1 MNNSAQYSG
10 VGLFFIL
17 GIVITY
23 LVYSSL
29 SDFTSGRS
37 AGYEIEASFDDLLQ
51 LRNGDDVRMS
61 GVKIG
66 TVISTNLIDGRAV
79 AMLNIDRKYEIPAD
93 SKASI
98 AMAGL
103 LGTNFIAIEMGK
115 DRSDF
120 IKPGGDIRTMESFD
134 INKIFSEVGD
144 VANMVS
150 GALSELTGIF
160 GSDEDGKGNVFTE
173 LSGLIQENRSRIGN
187 SLDNIEHITAQLAS
201 GDGTIGK
208 LLFEDGAYNEIMATV
223 KEIQGAAS
231 QADTMLTSVQGIVDH
246 VKSGQG
252 SLGELLYG
260 DQIASELQTTITN
273 IRDFTEKLNNP
284 DSTIGRLL
292 TDDQIYFEV
301 QSVVRKANRTLD
313 SIGDAAPIS
322 AVGVAIAPLF

>member
-1 MNNSAQYSG
+1 MNNAAQYSG

-17 GIVITY
+17 GLVITY

-29 SDFTSGRS
+29 SEYTTGRS
-37 AGYEIEASFDDLLQ
+37 AGYDIEAPFNDLLQ

-66 TVISTNLIDGRAV
+66 TVVSTSLSDGKAV
-79 AMLNIDRKYEIPAD
+79 AKLRIEPKYEIPAD

-103 LGTNFIAIEMGK
+103 LGTNFVSIEMGR
-115 DRSDF
+115 DRSQY
-120 IKPGGDIRTMESFD
+120 IQAGGSIQTTESFD

-144 VANMVS
+144 VANRINE
-150 GALSELTGIF
+150 ALSDISGMF
-160 GSDEDGKGNVFTE
+160 GTDEDGSGNLFAE
-173 LSGLIQENRSRIGN
+173 LSGMIQENRSRIGN
-187 SLDNIEHITAQLAS
+187 SLENIESITSQLAS
-201 GDGTIGK
+201 GQGTIGK

-231 QADTMLTSVQGIVDH
+231 QAETMLTSVQGIVEH

-260 DQIASELQTTITN
+260 DQIAVELQTTITN